1 MRDGRTACPLFD
13 PYCKALRKTPEINIL
28 SILQLHR
35 YYLDEESLD
44 FMPKHKSA
52 EKRDRQ
58 NARRNAINT
67 ANRTRLRSQ
76 MKKLRTMIASGN
88 ASQAQAL
95 LPKTIS
101 LLDKAVQ
108 DGVLHQNA
116 AARHKSRL
124 TIHINKLNVK

>member
-1 MRDGRTACPLFD
+1 LTHSVLDQYTSCFA
-13 PYCKALRKTPEINIL
+13 KAKLSYPGKIRVWENSGLEEIQEN
-28 SILQLHR
+28 LH
-35 YYLDEESLD
+35 

-67 ANRTRLRSQ
+67 ANRTRLRTQ
-76 MKKLRTMIASGN
+76 IKKMRTVIAAGD
-88 ASQAQAL
+88 AQQAKAL

-108 DGVLHQNA
+108 DGVLHRNT

-124 TIHINKLNVK
+124 TLHINELSVK

>member
-1 MRDGRTACPLFD
+1 
-13 PYCKALRKTPEINIL
+13 
-28 SILQLHR
+28 
-35 YYLDEESLD
+35 
-44 FMPKHKSA
+44 MPKHKSA

-58 NARRNAINT
+58 NTRRNAINT

-76 MKKLRTMIASGN
+76 IKKLRTVIAAGD
-88 ASQAQAL
+88 AIQAREL

-108 DGVLHQNA
+108 NGALHRNT

-124 TIHINKLNVK
+124 TSHINELSAK

>member
-1 MRDGRTACPLFD
+1 
-13 PYCKALRKTPEINIL
+13 
-28 SILQLHR
+28 
-35 YYLDEESLD
+35 
-44 FMPKHKSA
+44 MPKHKSA

-58 NARRNAINT
+58 NTRRNAINT
-67 ANRTRLRSQ
+67 ANRTRLRTQ
-76 MKKLRTMIASGN
+76 IKRLRTVIAAGD
-88 ASQAQAL
+88 AQGARAL

-124 TIHINKLNVK
+124 TLHVNELAVK